1 VIMRSCVEPLFANP
15 CHRVAVVTHDPDMIL
30 TVGSHQKTADAFFQ
44 RPPASRLLSAVDSF
58 R

>member
-1 VIMRSCVEPLFANP
+1 MRSCVEPLFANA
-15 CHRVAVVTHDPDMIL
+15 CRRVAVVTHDPDMIL
-30 TVGSHQKTADAFFQ
+30 AVGSHQKTADDFFQ